1 MTLCCVPSWLTVTL
15 LLIDYHHVVLASH
28 RGLSVCH
35 QRLSQSEFVES
46 EGEAE
51 TKPDQR
57 QARIDPLVR
66 KDGEFSPRCCKDSE
80 STQLSSVWYMLV

>member
-15 LLIDYHHVVLASH
+15 LLVDYHVVLASH

-35 QRLSQSEFVES
+35 RRLSQSEFVES

-51 TKPDQR
+51 TEPDQR
-57 QARIDPLVR
+57 QARIDPPVR
-66 KDGEFSPRCCKDSE
+66 KDGKFPK
-80 STQLSSVWYMLV
+80 ML